1 MPKRVVH
8 RTVSQNPRVL
18 VVLHHLSDPGVHQAL
33 EVVRNLSQSGHVRP
47 FLSVEVPSVGSETTQ
62 YNARVLDGGRSE
74 DINLLDIVH
83 KTGALERVDLVS
95 ACSASL
101 PDAEQGQLAALA
113 ETLAHTFQ
121 RLAHE
126 TTEIFDHRVYFP
138 DYDNLAPS
146 ATYLGGGPDSGL
158 IIIPEDRQF
167 ESAMAMPLSFSDPG
181 PNHWHMAVE
190 LLSVTGLWA
199 TMTGAPIENVPRA
212 HPGLDIPLAR
222 LVRSMV
228 RTSRFAHPSVSELL
242 GSEETLPIPVG
253 KQAAPD
259 PFYLVREAAH
269 AIHPPEFK
277 LLPLEEFKQQRQR
290 VEGRWLL
297 TRLLRRV
304 GRDILDLPK
313 TVRTGIQHE
322 FEESATSFAQT
333 LIGENSWVE
342 AVWSGSTTDQPLP
355 EEADTVKVIEAIEAR
370 GQKPTLAAIPPEA
383 WDHVVETILGVIDGS
398 EEAASIRQNAG
409 SDKFVAIDRVAL
421 TRGEQ
426 PTTSAAVDSLDAAE
440 TTYDQVEGNGDETDL
455 SQPTLLG
462 SVTKIFKAEQQRAAD
477 RCEHL
482 ISDLKAFTKPET
494 RSRTGVTLTVR
505 ICFIAS
511 VVLAVIAVA
520 TLSPIH
526 GQLDLSEYMQALE
539 RMRLFIIATVL
550 AAIPLALLYI
560 PQDSKRMQIYLVTMA
575 GVIPGVGAYFYFE
588 APALLRSTISENNFL
603 DRLAAFIIVAGVII
617 FSIAALVKPRQVA
630 EQKLRD
636 TARKATGAT
645 VLIYGVGMTIVGLN
659 LPRARTEWLE
669 DHQTNL
675 LFIVLIV
682 AVAVFLASATASSIA
697 HVRDENHL
705 DQWKGRFQWLVDHTT
720 KAVDDLKI
728 VSALTVHWLGT
739 ATVLIRLI
747 NRPYGEPT
755 TNTDSTA
762 IQPDP
767 TPEVLKMRSLNLD
780 LTAEGREAF
789 LDRASPMLS
798 SPGWLT
804 NQYRRIAHA
813 FVVEGRGR
821 FGARDDGNTSRPE
834 ACAYPVELE
843 QALAGQARGRRW
855 PFAYQVYNGE
865 FDSLLRQPA
874 EAELAQALLDTFL
887 DDPNSCEVGS
897 GAHINE
903 TLSSVFQEIVPEGEP
918 SFPLGVLGDSAAG
931 FTEAPEFN
939 YQLWWPKQ
947 IPLPDQTSVI
957 PVSGNDHRSAGSSVI
972 FQAIRVDISEP
983 IRLTDLKTQVTPE
996 RPPTNFSEDP
1006 RSELPTKP
1014 LL

>member
-1 MPKRVVH
+1 
-8 RTVSQNPRVL
+8 
-18 VVLHHLSDPGVHQAL
+18 
-33 EVVRNLSQSGHVRP
+33 
-47 FLSVEVPSVGSETTQ
+47 
-62 YNARVLDGGRSE
+62 
-74 DINLLDIVH
+74 
-83 KTGALERVDLVS
+83 
-95 ACSASL
+95 
-101 PDAEQGQLAALA
+101 
-113 ETLAHTFQ
+113 
-121 RLAHE
+121 
-126 TTEIFDHRVYFP
+126 
-138 DYDNLAPS
+138 
-146 ATYLGGGPDSGL
+146 
-158 IIIPEDRQF
+158 
-167 ESAMAMPLSFSDPG
+167 
-181 PNHWHMAVE
+181 
-190 LLSVTGLWA
+190 
-199 TMTGAPIENVPRA
+199 
-212 HPGLDIPLAR
+212 
-222 LVRSMV
+222 
-228 RTSRFAHPSVSELL
+228 
-242 GSEETLPIPVG
+242 
-253 KQAAPD
+253 
-259 PFYLVREAAH
+259 
-269 AIHPPEFK
+269 
-277 LLPLEEFKQQRQR
+277 
-290 VEGRWLL
+290 
-297 TRLLRRV
+297 
-304 GRDILDLPK
+304 
-313 TVRTGIQHE
+313 
-322 FEESATSFAQT
+322 
-333 LIGENSWVE
+333 
-342 AVWSGSTTDQPLP
+342 
-355 EEADTVKVIEAIEAR
+355 
-370 GQKPTLAAIPPEA
+370 
-383 WDHVVETILGVIDGS
+383 
-398 EEAASIRQNAG
+398 
-409 SDKFVAIDRVAL
+409 
-421 TRGEQ
+421 
-426 PTTSAAVDSLDAAE
+426 
-440 TTYDQVEGNGDETDL
+440 
-455 SQPTLLG
+455 
-462 SVTKIFKAEQQRAAD
+462 
-477 RCEHL
+477 
-482 ISDLKAFTKPET
+482 
-494 RSRTGVTLTVR
+494 
-505 ICFIAS
+505 
-511 VVLAVIAVA
+511 
-520 TLSPIH
+520 
-526 GQLDLSEYMQALE
+526 
-539 RMRLFIIATVL
+539 
-550 AAIPLALLYI
+550 
-560 PQDSKRMQIYLVTMA
+560 
-575 GVIPGVGAYFYFE
+575 
-588 APALLRSTISENNFL
+588 
-603 DRLAAFIIVAGVII
+603 
-617 FSIAALVKPRQVA
+617 
-630 EQKLRD
+630 
-636 TARKATGAT
+636 
-645 VLIYGVGMTIVGLN
+645 MTIVGLN

-897 GAHINE
+897 GAYIDE

-918 SFPLGVLGDSAAG
+918 SFPLGVLGDSAAD
-931 FTEAPEFN
+931 FTEPPKFN

-957 PVSGNDHRSAGSSVI
+957 PVSGNDHQSAGSSVI

-996 RPPTNFSEDP
+996 RPPTNFSEEP
-1006 RSELPTKP
+1006 RPERSTKP